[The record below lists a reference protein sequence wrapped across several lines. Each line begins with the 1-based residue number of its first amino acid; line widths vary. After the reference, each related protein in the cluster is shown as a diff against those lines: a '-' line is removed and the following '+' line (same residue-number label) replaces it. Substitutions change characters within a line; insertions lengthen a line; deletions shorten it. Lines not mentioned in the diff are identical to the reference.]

1 MDIQGKVAVAANL
14 ADFNGRLSPAQVAAD
29 AVAAVFD
36 PTGLVLPH
44 PEVLDDL
51 RGKTANH
58 DRWLGGMQ
66 KHCAR
71 QATTLQLQAAP

>member
-44 PEVLDDL
+44 PKVLGVQ
-51 RGKTANH
+51 RGKTPH
-58 DRWLGGMQ
+58 RDRWPGGMH
-66 KHCAR
+66 KHCAGPASTN
-71 QATTLQLQAAP
+71 QPQAAP